1 MHADMADGPDGFG
14 AHHVAQPVV
23 ELLVEIRKPLEG
35 VAAQV
40 HRRGAGVVRLPGQ
53 GDLDQ
58 PDADDRG
65 HHAHRLFRAV
75 QVGALFD
82 MRLDEAGEARGI
94 QEVARHQIGHPCP
107 ALGIGSA
114 RQRPPAQT
122 VDPVVT
128 PKRPSSSWKLT
139 TEIAG
144 PPASFAA
151 RATSSAAITP

>member
-1 MHADMADGPDGFG
+1 
-14 AHHVAQPVV
+14 
-23 ELLVEIRKPLEG
+23 
-35 VAAQV
+35 
-40 HRRGAGVVRLPGQ
+40 LPGQ

-114 RQRPPAQT
+114 IRGGQKVGLGQAAP
-122 VDPVVT
+122 
-128 PKRPSSSWKLT
+128 
-139 TEIAG
+139 AG
-144 PPASFAA
+144 PDGRAGGDAEAPLFVLEADDRDRGAA
-151 RATSSAAITP
+151 GLFRRAGDL